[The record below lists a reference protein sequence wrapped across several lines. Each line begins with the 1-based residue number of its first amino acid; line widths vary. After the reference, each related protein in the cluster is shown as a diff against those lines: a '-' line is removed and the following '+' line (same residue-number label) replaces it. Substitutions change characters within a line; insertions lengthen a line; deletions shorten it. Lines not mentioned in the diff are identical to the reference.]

1 MNVGKNANL
10 PHMNVKINVESA
22 CMNVGKNVILCP
34 IFVRINVLRTN
45 FILSFRAL
53 CIEI

>member
-1 MNVGKNANL
+1 MNVRKNAIL
-10 PHMNVKINVESA
+10 SYTKVKINVELA
-22 CMNVGKNVILCP
+22 CMNVGKNVVLCP

-45 FILSFRAL
+45 FILSFKAL